1 MRLAL
6 MQAPPTVTPARA
18 VKRLSDAA
26 AEAKASGADLLMT
39 PEMYLSGYTVGRA
52 ALDERESALDAGL
65 WEQAAGIARKHGIAI
80 LVGGPE
86 AGGFN
91 TVALFDAT
99 GTLITS
105 YRKTHLYGDV
115 DRAQFVAGDA
125 LSEVFD
131 FCGLRCALAIC
142 FDIEFP
148 ELARSLARRGAE
160 VLLVPTANMH
170 PYTGVAT
177 RLVPARAHENGLAI
191 GYANFTGPDG
201 MFDYC
206 GLSCIVGPD
215 GEDLARAGDATGLVL
230 GNIDRD
236 DVTRVRG
243 DLDYLSQTRTELYE

>member
-18 VKRLSDAA
+18 VNRLSDAA
-26 AEAKASGADLLMT
+26 AEAKASGADLLVT
-39 PEMYLSGYTVGRA
+39 PEMYLSGYAVGRA

-65 WEQAAGIARKHGIAI
+65 WAAAAEIAAKHKIAI

-86 AGGFN
+86 VGGFN
-91 TVALFDAT
+91 TVAFFDAT
-99 GTLITS
+99 GELVSS

-115 DRAQFVAGDA
+115 DRAQFTAGDS
-125 LSEVFD
+125 LSEVFE

-160 VLLVPTANMH
+160 VLLVPTANMQ

-177 RLVPARAHENGLAI
+177 RLVPARAHENGVAI

-201 MFDYC
+201 TFDYC
-206 GLSCIVGPD
+206 GLSCIVGPN
-215 GEDLARAGDATGLVL
+215 GEDLARASDATGLVIAD
-230 GNIDRD
+230 IDRD
-236 DVTRVRG
+236 DVTRVRA
-243 DLDYLSQTRTELYE
+243 DIDYLSQTRTELYE